1 MSDAESLQYLQLRL
15 EALRTFQDVHSVSA
29 TDQTDATAVA
39 LDSLEQAAARAPAEY
54 ADYLS
59 EALACYGGG
68 QYRAAV
74 LMTWSAVI
82 QHLYST
88 AERHGGGIVA
98 FETANSSRY
107 GRSSS
112 YRQIKKADDFLYLKE
127 SQFLLLGED
136 AGMYNR
142 NARLLLEERLKLRN
156 LCGHPTRYKPGR
168 EEVVIFVE
176 SLILNI
182 LGGTL
187 LNW

>member
-1 MSDAESLQYLQLRL
+1 
-15 EALRTFQDVHSVSA
+15 
-29 TDQTDATAVA
+29 
-39 LDSLEQAAARAPAEY
+39 
-54 ADYLS
+54 
-59 EALACYGGG
+59 
-68 QYRAAV
+68 
-74 LMTWSAVI
+74 MTWSAVI

-88 AERHGGGIVA
+88 AERHSGGTRA

-107 GRSSS
+107 GSSNS

-176 SLILNI
+176 SLTLNI
-182 LGGTL
+182 LGGAL